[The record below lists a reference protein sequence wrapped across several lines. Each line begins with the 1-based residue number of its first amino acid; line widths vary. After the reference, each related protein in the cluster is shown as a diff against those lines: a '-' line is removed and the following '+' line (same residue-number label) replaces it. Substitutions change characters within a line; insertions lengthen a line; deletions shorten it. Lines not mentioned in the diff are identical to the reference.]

1 MEVQHCTP
9 QFPVADVPGTQAYY
23 RDVLGFSINW
33 TWEDTFGSVGNGEVE
48 IFFSKQDDPQSGFGC
63 YLFVQSADVTFE
75 QHKSRG
81 AKIIDEPCSRPWGM
95 REYVLEDN
103 NGHFL
108 RIGHGEKKISD
119 IKEFANVI
127 K

>member
-1 MEVQHCTP
+1 M
-9 QFPVADVPGTQAYY
+9 D
-23 RDVLGFSINW
+23 IW

-48 IFFSKQDDPQSGFGC
+48 IFFCKQDDPQSGFGC
-63 YLFVQSADVTFE
+63 YLFVQNADATFLE
-75 QHKSRG
+75 HRSRG
-81 AKIIDEPCSRPWGM
+81 AKIIEEPCSRPWGM

-108 RIGHGEKKISD
+108 RFGHGEKKISA
-119 IKEFANVI
+119 INEFAKVI

>member
-9 QFPVADVPGTQAYY
+9 QFPVVDVSDTMEYY

-33 TWEDTFGSVGNGEVE
+33 IWEGTFGSVGNGEVE
-48 IFFSKQDDPQSGFGC
+48 IFFCKQDDPPRGFGC
-63 YLFVQSADVTFE
+63 YLCVPNADATYE
-75 QHKSRG
+75 EHKSRG
-81 AKIIDEPCSRPWGM
+81 AKIIKEPCSQPWGM

-108 RIGHGEKKISD
+108 RIGHGEKKARESN
-119 IKEFANVI
+119 KFAKVLE
-127 K
+127 